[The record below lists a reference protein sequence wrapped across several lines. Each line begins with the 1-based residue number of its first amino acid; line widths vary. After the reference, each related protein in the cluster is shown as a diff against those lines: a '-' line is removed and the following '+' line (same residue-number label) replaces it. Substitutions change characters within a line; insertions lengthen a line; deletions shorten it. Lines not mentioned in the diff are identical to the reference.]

1 MASYLFNTYTGGT
14 SYTKSYAKIQTLTEE
29 QSNTLVFDKS
39 RHSIWTHGEE
49 YGYNKTLKTDG
60 TSYTSGSFVAYLK
73 EDNDNIIVSYGN
85 NVKYATNLLGGQPG
99 FIPYQSAENTT
110 TFLPGVNT
118 ANYVLKYNKTTNAPV
133 WDINNMTSSEQS
145 TDKLFLIGGKTQ
157 ATSVVTY
164 SNATCYLDN
173 TQMFT
178 SKTARIY
185 DNNVYIGSGTNNQCH
200 EQYDTTNKC
209 LKFIFD

>member
-14 SYTKSYAKIQTLTEE
+14 SYTNSYAKIKTLTEE

-60 TSYTSGSFVAYLK
+60 TSYTNGFFIAYLS
-73 EDNDNIIVSYGN
+73 EDKDNIIVSYGN
-85 NVKYATNLLGGQPG
+85 NVKYATNLIGGQKG
-99 FIPYQSAENTT
+99 SIPYQNSASTT
-110 TFLPGVNT
+110 TFLNGTNA
-118 ANYVLKYNKTTNAPV
+118 ANFVLKYNNSSNIPY
-133 WDINNMTSSEQS
+133 WDANNMTGSNQS
-145 TDKLFLIGGKTQ
+145 TNKLFLIGGQTQ
-157 ATSVVTY
+157 ANSVVTY
-164 SNATCYLDN
+164 SNTTCYLDAS
-173 TQMFT
+173 QVLT